1 MRFYSLLLLI
11 TGSCWLATAAT
22 AQRRAIRDL
31 TLLPE
36 AQVELAL
43 KGNDYI
49 LAGFSLITNP
59 NSSEGGTFAAGQ
71 LRLGYEHFWSEKWS
85 GGATLRILGGGNNES
100 GDFLGLSGN
109 VTPGLLVRHTGKIG
123 SLNFSQRLGLEYATQ
138 ISSSLNND
146 NTDRAYARLRFDLDR
161 VFPLSEKLALRPR
174 IAYELATYLRLQRDE
189 QELKERV
196 VDFGNL
202 RAELGVRLSPRVDFT
217 PWVASQTRYFRGL
230 PSLDMNGVIIRSGKA
245 NFITPLVGL
254 DVRLTLPTKSANIDR
269 EALPTQH

>member
-1 MRFYSLLLLI
+1 MRYYSLLIFI

-43 KGNDYI
+43 KGNDYM
-49 LAGFSLITNP
+49 LAGFSLITNS
-59 NSSEGGTFAAGQ
+59 NSSGGTFAAGQ
-71 LRLGYEHFWSEKWS
+71 LRLGYEHFWSENWS

-123 SLNFSQRLGLEYATQ
+123 SLNFSQRLGLEYAAQ
-138 ISSSLNND
+138 ISSNLNND
-146 NTDRAYARLRFDLDR
+146 NTDRAYTRLRFGLDR
-161 VFPLSEKLALRPR
+161 VFQLSEKLSLRPR

-189 QELKERV
+189 EELKERV

-202 RAELGVRLSPRVDFT
+202 RAELGVRLSPRIDFT

-254 DVRLTLPTKSANIDR
+254 DVRLTLPTKGVITDK
-269 EALPTQH
+269 EQLPTQH